1 MPSPDLN
8 EMYKELTG
16 FDISNAYEI
25 PVSNEI
31 DMEISSFVKKNTS
44 LSENDIS
51 DYARFL
57 TFKHGGNDRSIQKD
71 LLENI
76 FSRVILLKMRNH

>member
-1 MPSPDLN
+1 MPPLDLN

-16 FDISNAYEI
+16 DDITNAYEI
-25 PVSNEI
+25 PVSKEI
-31 DMEISSFVKKNTS
+31 DTEINIFIGNNTS

-57 TFKHGGNDRSIQKD
+57 TFKHGGNDRSVQKD
-71 LLENI
+71 LLRLSQNPQ
-76 FSRVILLKMRNH
+76 F

>member
-16 FDISNAYEI
+16 DDISKAYEI
-25 PVSNEI
+25 PVSHEI
-31 DMEISSFVKKNTS
+31 DTEISIFLGKNSS
-44 LSENDIS
+44 LSEIDIS

-57 TFKHGGNDRSIQKD
+57 TFKHGGNDGSVQKD

-76 FSRVILLKMRNH
+76 FSRVILLKMKDH

>member
-16 FDISNAYEI
+16 DDISKAYEI

-31 DMEISSFVKKNTS
+31 DMEISIFIGKNTS

-71 LLENI
+71 LVENI
-76 FSRVILLKMRNH
+76 FSRLILLKMKDY

>member
-1 MPSPDLN
+1 MPSPDTD

-16 FDISNAYEI
+16 DDISKAYEI

-31 DMEISSFVKKNTS
+31 DMEISIFIGKNTS

-57 TFKHGGNDRSIQKD
+57 TFKHGGNDRLVQKD

-76 FSRVILLKMRNH
+76 FSRVILLKIRDH

>member
-16 FDISNAYEI
+16 FDISKAYEI

-31 DMEISSFVKKNTS
+31 DTEISIFLKNNTS

-57 TFKHGGNDRSIQKD
+57 TFKHAGDDRSVQKD

-76 FSRVILLKMRNH
+76 FSRVILMKMKNH

>member
-16 FDISNAYEI
+16 DDISKASEI

-31 DMEISSFVKKNTS
+31 DTEISIFIRKNTI

-57 TFKHGGNDRSIQKD
+57 TFKHGGNDGSVQKD

-76 FSRVILLKMRNH
+76 FSRVILLKMKYH

>member
-1 MPSPDLN
+1 MPSPDLS

-16 FDISNAYEI
+16 DDISKAYEI
-25 PVSNEI
+25 PVSSEI
-31 DMEISSFVKKNTS
+31 DTEINIFIRKNTS
-44 LSENDIS
+44 LSKNDIS

-57 TFKHGGNDRSIQKD
+57 TFKHAGNDRSVQKD

-76 FSRVILLKMRNH
+76 FSRVILLKMKDH

>member
-8 EMYKELTG
+8 EMYKGLTG

-25 PVSNEI
+25 PVSKEI
-31 DMEISSFVKKNTS
+31 DTEISSFIQKNTS

-57 TFKHGGNDRSIQKD
+57 TFKHAGNDRSVQKD

-76 FSRVILLKMRNH
+76 FSRVILLKMKDH

>member
-16 FDISNAYEI
+16 DDISKGYEI
-25 PVSNEI
+25 PVSKEI
-31 DMEISSFVKKNTS
+31 DTEISSFINKNTS

-57 TFKHGGNDRSIQKD
+57 TFKHGGNEISIQKD

-76 FSRVILLKMRNH
+76 FSRVILMKVKEH